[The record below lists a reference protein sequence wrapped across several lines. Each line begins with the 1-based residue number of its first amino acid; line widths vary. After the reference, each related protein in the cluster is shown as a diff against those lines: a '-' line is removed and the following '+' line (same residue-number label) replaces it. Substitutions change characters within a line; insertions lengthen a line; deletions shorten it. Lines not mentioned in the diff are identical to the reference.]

1 MKKRVILILVS
12 CFLLVLDNCLAPFL
26 SIRGC
31 CPSFL
36 FVFAIAYSIING
48 KKEGVVIGVISGLLQ
63 DIFFFSGFGINSLI
77 NLVICY
83 IAGEIGEG
91 IWREKK
97 LVPVITMFL
106 ASIVKFLAIFIIF
119 YILGIYVNLS
129 KSFITG
135 IYNSILM
142 ILTYK
147 AILKTFNRDDM
158 RRAWRF

>member
-1 MKKRVILILVS
+1 
-12 CFLLVLDNCLAPFL
+12 
-26 SIRGC
+26 
-31 CPSFL
+31 
-36 FVFAIAYSIING
+36 
-48 KKEGVVIGVISGLLQ
+48 
-63 DIFFFSGFGINSLI
+63 
-77 NLVICY
+77 
-83 IAGEIGEG
+83 
-91 IWREKK
+91 
-97 LVPVITMFL
+97 MFL
-106 ASIVKFLAIFIIF
+106 ASIVKFLAIFVIF